1 MKRSLILL
9 LAFILS
15 ASLLTG
21 CAKKGQY
28 SVYQYPVHPGMEE
41 WEKVRGDHSAML
53 NACKLPEEW
62 LKADTVSL
70 LGCVLTYPLL
80 VDAFTSS
87 TFKENPA
94 DFLAKDFSGMKE
106 LLSREDLTQTA
117 KSFEIDKLEF
127 YSENQK
133 KLASRMLTYLQAYPD
148 LPTISAGN

>member
-1 MKRSLILL
+1 
-9 LAFILS
+9 
-15 ASLLTG
+15 
-21 CAKKGQY
+21 
-28 SVYQYPVHPGMEE
+28 MEE

-53 NACKLPEEW
+53 SACKLTEEW
-62 LKADTVSL
+62 LKADTASL

-94 DFLAKDFSGMKE
+94 DYLAKDFSGMKE
-106 LLSREDLTQTA
+106 LLSRDDLTQTA
-117 KSFEIDKLEF
+117 KSFVIDKLKF

-133 KLASRMLTYLQAYPD
+133 KVASHMLTYLQAYPD

>member
-1 MKRSLILL
+1 
-9 LAFILS
+9 
-15 ASLLTG
+15 
-21 CAKKGQY
+21 
-28 SVYQYPVHPGMEE
+28 MEE

-62 LKADTVSL
+62 LKADTASL

-80 VDAFTSS
+80 SDGFASS
-87 TFKENPA
+87 TFRENPA
-94 DFLAKDFSGMKE
+94 DFLANDFSGMKE